1 MKKENNEENINELLG
16 IEKEN
21 KEKDKSINIKE
32 EKKNEDKKI
41 IADKSD
47 IIISANQN
55 RVENNVKLLKVKEN
69 NIIIN
74 KEKKMDIYF

>member
-41 IADKSD
+41 IADNSD